1 MFPSIGIPFTV
12 LIVGNNGFLV
22 DFDGIESFPN
32 YFKTATDLYSW
43 TLDPVTHNSVSSH
56 LNLEEVLL

>member
-1 MFPSIGIPFTV
+1 MFPSIGFYFTV

-32 YFKTATDLYSW
+32 YFKIATDLYSR
-43 TLDPVTHNSVSSH
+43 TLEPVTHNSVSSH